1 VGPVNLFL
9 AIDGGNSKTE
19 VLLGDT
25 SGAVLGFAR
34 GAGSNH
40 QTAGLDI
47 AMSCLDDL
55 VRTVREQAGLGAE
68 ARPVLVATY
77 LAGADFPVEYELLNE
92 AITTADWAD
101 KSIVDNDTFA
111 LLRAGTE
118 APNAVA
124 VVCGAGT
131 NCVGRAEDGRTVR
144 FPSLGH
150 LTGDWGG
157 GQHLG
162 SLTLWHAARAEDG
175 RAEPTALVDAVT
187 HHFGYRAVAN
197 VAAAIHLGQLA
208 HERIAELTP
217 ILFTAAAAGD
227 EVARSLVIRQ
237 GEEIA
242 TMALAALRRLDLLT
256 TPAAVVLGGGVLR
269 SRDPIVF
276 GALTERLTASAPHAE
291 ITLVTAPPVLGAAL
305 LALDTLGIDGP
316 AHDRLRAEVSQL
328 AETP

>member
-1 VGPVNLFL
+1 MGTVNLFL

-68 ARPVLVATY
+68 ARPVLVAAY

-92 AITTADWAD
+92 AISTADWAD

-118 APNAVA
+118 SPNAVA

-131 NCVGRAEDGRTVR
+131 NCVARAEDGRTVR
-144 FPSLGH
+144 FPSLGN

-187 HHFGYRAVAN
+187 QHFNYRTVAN
-197 VAAAIHLGQLA
+197 VSAAIHLGQLP
-208 HERIAELTP
+208 HDRIAELTP
-217 ILFTAAAAGD
+217 LLFNVATTGD
-227 EVARSLVIRQ
+227 PTARSLIIQQ

-242 TMALAALRRLDLLT
+242 TMAIAALHRLGLLT
-256 TPAAVVLGGGVLR
+256 TPVTVVLGGGVVR
-269 SRDPIVF
+269 SRDPILF
-276 GALTERLTASAPHAE
+276 GALTERLTAAAPHAE

-305 LALDTLGIDGP
+305 LALDNLGIDGP
-316 AHDRLRAEVSQL
+316 AHTRLRTEMSHL
-328 AETP
+328 AERH